1 MRAPEPTR
9 IALAALA
16 VAALIA
22 ATGCGSSSDETTGAG
37 ETTGA
42 NPPASTSTAPAQEAP
57 AGVRA
62 KSCEGGGSSGEIR
75 VTGAPC
81 GLGRLLV
88 AAWYKNGACASP
100 PGASRTSC
108 RLGVFTCL
116 GAATDRGLAVSCAG
130 AGRSVSFIA
139 KPH

>member
-1 MRAPEPTR
+1 MRAPKPTR

-42 NPPASTSTAPAQEAP
+42 NPPASTSTTPAQEAP
-57 AGVRA
+57 AGVRS
-62 KSCEGGGSSGEIR
+62 KSCRGGGSSEIR

-108 RLGVFTCL
+108 RLGIFTCL

-130 AGRSVSFIA
+130 PGRSVSFIA